1 MRFGLTE
8 SWVQTEEITM
18 ASVQRL
24 SSDGR
29 KRMIIGYVMEL
40 TMKIRRADEFSGI
53 DMRDVLLYRIS
64 NISNNYRFR
73 RQQL

>member
-1 MRFGLTE
+1 M
-8 SWVQTEEITM
+8 V
-18 ASVQRL
+18 RL
-24 SSDGR
+24 SNFRETHDYRVCNGTDDENKACR
-29 KRMIIGYVMEL
+29 Q
-40 TMKIRRADEFSGI
+40 RRADEFSGI

>member
-1 MRFGLTE
+1 
-8 SWVQTEEITM
+8 
-18 ASVQRL
+18 
-24 SSDGR
+24 
-29 KRMIIGYVMEL
+29 MIIGYVIEL

>member
-1 MRFGLTE
+1 M
-8 SWVQTEEITM
+8 QTEEITM

>member
-1 MRFGLTE
+1 MPLC
-8 SWVQTEEITM
+8 SLI
-18 ASVQRL
+18 

>member
-40 TMKIRRADEFSGI
+40 TMKISRAEEFSGI